1 MLKWL
6 LCLLLG
12 HKTVAKAR
20 TGETYETHSYGGNPL
35 TVSLYVWKRHEFC
48 LRCGNDVPH
57 AKKEEGTHADVS
69 VKGGCGAAGPDD
81 ARA

>member
-6 LCLLLG
+6 LCVLLG
-12 HKTVAKAR
+12 HKTVAKAY
-20 TGETYETHSYGGNPL
+20 TGETYQNHSYGGNPL
-35 TVSLYVWKRHEFC
+35 SVSMYVWKRHEFC

-57 AKKEEGTHADVS
+57 AKEEERHADGS
-69 VKGGCGAAGPDD
+69 VKGGRGAAGSDD